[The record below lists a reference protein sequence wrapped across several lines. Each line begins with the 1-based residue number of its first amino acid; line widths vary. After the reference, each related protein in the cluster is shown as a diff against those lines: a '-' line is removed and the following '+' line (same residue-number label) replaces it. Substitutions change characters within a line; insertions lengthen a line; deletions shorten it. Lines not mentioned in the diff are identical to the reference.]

1 MIEIKN
7 FSDLSLEEAQ
17 TFIGKENAVCV
28 FNPNT
33 QSKTKFYN
41 LNEFIQTKEAVIDF
55 FKDMP
60 NISKDTLNREMLIFS
75 YVYTKLS
82 QLVKYDDLAVKASM
96 STGYARDM
104 AEHLLDNAANA
115 YGGLVL
121 NTALCSG
128 YSDTLKVLLESQGI
142 KCKEIGGG
150 SRTRGEKGGSHA
162 WNQVCLDGKWYNCDL
177 TNDCDFILEGLQA
190 PYFLK
195 NNVDFKRYEQYP
207 PHNPEIVEQ
216 AIDTISLE
224 LQEELINNAKQ
235 MIEQEKQI
243 KQERLACEQQEQEFK
258 AKQEKFNKLPKF
270 VQKVCLVVAPK
281 KFAGME
287 R

>member
-1 MIEIKN
+1 MKIEN
-7 FSDLSLEEAQ
+7 FNDLTLEEAKELQ
-17 TFIGKENAVCV
+17 EKENVIFV
-28 FNPNT
+28 FNPQT
-33 QSKTKFYN
+33 QSKTKIYTIN
-41 LNEFIQTKEAVIDF
+41 KFIKTKQAVDDF
-55 FKDMP
+55 FIDMP
-60 NISKDTLNREMLIFS
+60 EVPLHVSDRELKIFS
-75 YVYTKLS
+75 YIYTKLAY
-82 QLVKYDDLAVKASM
+82 LIKYDENAVKASNAV
-96 STGYARDM
+96 GYERDM
-104 AEHLLDNAANA
+104 LEDVLDNAANA
-115 YGGLVL
+115 YGGLIL

-162 WNQVCLDGKWYNCDL
+162 WNQVFLDGKWYNCDL
-177 TNDCDFILEGLQA
+177 TNDCDFILEDLQA

-224 LQEELINNAKQ
+224 LQEDLINNAKQ

-243 KQERLACEQQEQEFK
+243 KQERLVREQQEQEFK

-270 VQKVCLVVAPK
+270 VQKVCLAVAPK